1 MSLTSL
7 PVQRSPETY
16 MTPQDYDAIEGA
28 VMETVRGRWFL
39 MEFAR
44 RNRACELGQMRD
56 ALVKLERTV
65 LQRGEARPSRGDEAE
80 ILAPAPVQPA
90 PVAQAGAPQPEA
102 AHVVLPFAPSP
113 PPARER
119 DASADPLAAF
129 DAFPEAQR
137 LALFA

>member
-65 LQRGEARPSRGDEAE
+65 LQRGEARPSRSDDAE
-80 ILAPAPVQPA
+80 IPAPLPIQPAPAP
-90 PVAQAGAPQPEA
+90 QAGVPQPVA
-102 AHVVLPFAPSP
+102 AHVVLAFAPTP
-113 PPARER
+113 PPVR

-129 DAFPEAQR
+129 DAFPESQR

>member
-65 LQRGEARPSRGDEAE
+65 LQRGEARPGRADETENKSAKQRTNSR
-80 ILAPAPVQPA
+80 
-90 PVAQAGAPQPEA
+90 
-102 AHVVLPFAPSP
+102 
-113 PPARER
+113 
-119 DASADPLAAF
+119 
-129 DAFPEAQR
+129 
-137 LALFA
+137 